1 MAKTIAKKPLKLV
14 ERYCLGCTIK
24 ANPEM
29 VTETIKANPEFQE
42 GETWLNNLWNNPSKC
57 SDMASKL
64 TCKMGNRWL
73 EINGKGTKCYHPG
86 EHFERPSD
94 STCKNSFVIEL
105 G

>member
-57 SDMASKL
+57 SDMASEL
-64 TCKMGNRWL
+64 TCKMGHKHN
-73 EINGKGTKCYHPG
+73 KTKCYHPDG
-86 EHFERPSD
+86 QEKEHFERKKD
-94 STCKNSFVIEL
+94 KTCKNSFVIEL

>member
-24 ANPEM
+24 ANPKM
-29 VTETIKANPEFQE
+29 VAETIKANPEFQE

-57 SDMASKL
+57 SDMASNL
-64 TCKMGNRWL
+64 TCKMGNRW
-73 EINGKGTKCYHPG
+73 IKTKCYHPG
-86 EHFERPSD
+86 EHFECVSD
-94 STCKNSFVIEL
+94 QTCRDSFVIEL